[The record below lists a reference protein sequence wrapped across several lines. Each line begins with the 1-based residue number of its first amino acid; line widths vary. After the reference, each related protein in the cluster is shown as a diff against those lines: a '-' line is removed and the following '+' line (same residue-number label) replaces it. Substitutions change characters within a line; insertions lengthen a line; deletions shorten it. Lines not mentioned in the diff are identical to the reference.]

1 MSEAP
6 KHPHNLARG
15 TFAARDDVV
24 QPAPAPR
31 FAATS
36 TQLGLGPPVVGEHT
50 GAILAELGMSAD
62 EVRRLH
68 ESRCCGFVRTSTLI
82 PGIVFLAPAAP
93 EMALWPVFRSRLW

>member
-15 TFAARDDVV
+15 TFVTRDDVV

-31 FAATS
+31 FSATP
-36 TQLGLGPPVVGEHT
+36 TQLGLPPPAVGEHT
-50 GAILAELGMSAD
+50 NAILAELGMAAD

-68 ESRCCGFVRTSTLI
+68 EARVVGSSELQ
-82 PGIVFLAPAAP
+82 L
-93 EMALWPVFRSRLW
+93 